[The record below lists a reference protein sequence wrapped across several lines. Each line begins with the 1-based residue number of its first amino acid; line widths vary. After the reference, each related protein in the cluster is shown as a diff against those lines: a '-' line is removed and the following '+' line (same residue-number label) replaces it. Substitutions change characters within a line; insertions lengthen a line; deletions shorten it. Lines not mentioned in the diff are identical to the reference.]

1 MNKVIIIIEGGLVQ
15 EVVTD
20 GDIKAYVLD
29 QDTNGQSEGVYMIDE
44 RPCFVHQPNVNVT
57 KNREFVER
65 VFQQINSITNLSN
78 KAVYKL
84 CGADVMCVLNDMGIA
99 MSPEQLEDL
108 TEYLIRKLDIPWAE
122 YIQSTIEY
130 YLHQNKCI
138 GGIMVR
144 NPSCN

>member
-20 GDIKAYVLD
+20 GDIKAYILD
-29 QDTNGQSEGVYMIDE
+29 RDTNGQSEGVYMIDE
-44 RPCFVHQPNVNVT
+44 RTCFIHQPNVT

-65 VFQQINSITNLSN
+65 TSQQINSISNLSN

-130 YLHQNKCI
+130 YLHQKKCI
-138 GGIMVR
+138 GEIMVR

>member
-1 MNKVIIIIEGGLVQ
+1 MNKVIIIIEGGLVRKSSLMAISRLISL
-15 EVVTD
+15 
-20 GDIKAYVLD
+20 IKTLMGNPKGLYD
-29 QDTNGQSEGVYMIDE
+29 RRKT
-44 RPCFVHQPNVNVT
+44 CFIHQPNVS
-57 KNREFVER
+57 KDREFVER
-65 VFQQINSITNLSN
+65 TSQQINSISNLSN

-84 CGADVMCVLNDMGIA
+84 CGADVMYVLSDMGIA
-99 MSPEQLEDL
+99 MSPEQLEEL
-108 TEYLIRKLDIPWAE
+108 TELIRKLDIPWAE